1 MSLKMKVIVVTA
13 VLVMLFLLVRMVKNR
28 SISLKYALPWM
39 LLCVGV
45 GVFSVCTPFTS
56 WVADILG
63 IQVPSNMLFFMGFCF
78 SLVLIFCTTLSLS
91 HMSLRV
97 KKLTQECALM
107 EKELRELKERVK
119 KGEEEES
126 KKA

>member
-13 VLVMLFLLVRMVKNR
+13 VLVMLFLLVRMVKNK

-78 SLVLIFCTTLSLS
+78 SLFLIFCTTLSLS

-119 KGEEEES
+119 KGEEE
-126 KKA
+126 